1 MDINAAVEELR
12 ALAQGLRTHT
22 SMFHIHS
29 IIYSYTHNPTLI
41 LLPSGGTL
49 PDPSP
54 LPHFSHI
61 LPTSALRGEGV
72 EMVKAALRDV
82 LAQEDVTEHSNVHI
96 AK

>member
-1 MDINAAVEELR
+1 MDIKGAVEELR

-22 SMFHIHS
+22 R
-29 IIYSYTHNPTLI
+29 
-41 LLPSGGTL
+41 GTL

-82 LAQEDVTEHSNVHI
+82 LAQEDVREHSNVHI